1 MQRSLG
7 PRRSACREV
16 TGAREVAG
24 AREVTGA
31 VGVRVKSLSWRPG
44 DPLTLERERQDAARD
59 KVLEFTREQRSCD
72 VKNSWLQRSDHQFLR
87 RTVDRRVRAAVAHR
101 ETHVD
106 QRRRRLQQL
115 LEAEQQQLLQEMEL
129 TEPEEEKQAKMEE
142 RLKTL
147 RERRERERQELVS
160 EKLELQFRDQCDEL
174 RSVVSRRREQEACRE
189 RDAQLRTRQEQLQ
202 QRREEER
209 LFQEL
214 WEADGRAKQ
223 DRERQREEAQQRG
236 NTEQL
241 SVLRTQVEEAERR
254 RLTEKELKEEEDRLM
269 LQQLEEQLLQEQ
281 QSQQQQ
287 KHRAQ
292 QNRRRELDH
301 DFRLKMKRLAREQ
314 QDEQQLDMS
323 VMEELLRQETDCK
336 QEGAQRKVELKEE
349 LRRYRE
355 FLWEEKEKVR
365 RAEEEAELLIQNTLK
380 ETWTR
385 KDQQN
390 LLQTE
395 ARNRL
400 RNEVMEAR
408 RLQIQHKVDMNEQK
422 QLNESREREEMNR
435 EMEEMKVKDD
445 EETRRMKQA
454 CERYQLDLG
463 LQLKQQ
469 QQRQVEQRAQSL
481 REEQQNLIQEQI
493 YQQKINQLLS
503 RPSSYTSVPHPFRR
517 TRSGSRSPT
526 DHINLT
532 ST

>member
-1 MQRSLG
+1 MAEALG
-7 PRRSACREV
+7 VR
-16 TGAREVAG
+16 GQQQLK
-24 AREVTGA
+24 
-31 VGVRVKSLSWRPG
+31 RVKSLSWRPG